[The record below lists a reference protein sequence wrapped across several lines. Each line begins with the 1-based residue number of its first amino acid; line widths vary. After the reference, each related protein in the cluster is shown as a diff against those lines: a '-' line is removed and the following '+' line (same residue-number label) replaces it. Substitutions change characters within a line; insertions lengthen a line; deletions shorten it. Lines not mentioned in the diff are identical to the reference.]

1 MTALMQYLLACN
13 ILDIVTG
20 FIKAYDQKNVS
31 SKKMK
36 HGAFSKVSIWCVV
49 LVTVILSNYFDT
61 DFTGYILGYYLI
73 MEVVSILEN
82 VSFFI
87 PVPDK
92 IKNIL
97 NDDQVNKPIE
107 KPTKEETVIVKEE
120 TVGTVDPEILKFI
133 EEEEKKKD
141 E

>member
-1 MTALMQYLLACN
+1 MSTLMQYLLACN

-20 FIKAYDQKNVS
+20 FIKAYDQKDIS

-36 HGAFSKVSIWCVV
+36 HGALSKVTIWCVV
-49 LVTVILSNYFDT
+49 AVSIILSGYLGT
-61 DFTGYILGYYLI
+61 DLTGYIVGYYLV
-73 MEVVSILEN
+73 MEMISILEN
-82 VSFFI
+82 VSVFI

-97 NDDQVNKPIE
+97 NDEQVE
-107 KPTKEETVIVKEE
+107 KPRKEETVTTVEE
-120 TVGTVDPEILKFI
+120 TVTTVDPEILKHI
-133 EEEEKKKD
+133 KEKEKKD

>member
-1 MTALMQYLLACN
+1 MIILMQYLVACN

-36 HGAFSKVSIWCVV
+36 HGALAKVSIWCVV
-49 LVTVILSNYFDT
+49 VVSIILSAYLGT
-61 DFTGYILGYYLI
+61 DLTTYIVGYYLI
-73 MEVVSILEN
+73 MEIVSILEN
-82 VSFFI
+82 ASVFV

-92 IKNIL
+92 LKNML
-97 NDDQVNKPIE
+97 DNDQVE
-107 KPTKEETVIVKEE
+107 KTEVVKDETVK
-120 TVGTVDPEILKFI
+120 TVDTEILKMI
-133 EEEEKKKD
+133 KENKKN

>member
-20 FIKAYDQKNVS
+20 FIKAYDQKDIS

-36 HGAFSKVSIWCVV
+36 HGAFSKVSMWCVV
-49 LVTVILSNYFDT
+49 VVSIILSAYLGT
-61 DFTGYILGYYLI
+61 DLTGYIVGYYLV
-73 MEVVSILEN
+73 MEMISILEN
-82 VSFFI
+82 VSVFI

-97 NDDQVNKPIE
+97 NDGQVE
-107 KPTKEETVIVKEE
+107 KPRKEETVTTVEE
-120 TVGTVDPEILKFI
+120 TVTPVDPEIVNYIK
-133 EEEEKKKD
+133 EKEKKD
-141 E
+141 EQRKF

>member
-1 MTALMQYLLACN
+1 MTTLMQYLLACN

-36 HGAFSKVSIWCVV
+36 HGALAKVTIWCVV
-49 LVTVILSNYFDT
+49 VVSIILSAYLGTDLTNY
-61 DFTGYILGYYLI
+61 IVSYYLI
-73 MEVVSILEN
+73 MEIVSILEN
-82 VSFFI
+82 ASMFV

-92 IKNIL
+92 LKNML
-97 NDDQVNKPIE
+97 DNEQVAKND
-107 KPTKEETVIVKEE
+107 IVKGK
-120 TVGTVDPEILKFI
+120 TVNTVDPEILKMI
-133 EEEEKKKD
+133 KEKKKD

>member
-1 MTALMQYLLACN
+1 MSTLMQYLLACN

-36 HGAFSKVSIWCVV
+36 HGAFSKVSMWCVV

-97 NDDQVNKPIE
+97 NDEQIE
-107 KPTKEETVIVKEE
+107 KTTKEETVTTVEE
-120 TVGTVDPEILKFI
+120 TVTPVDPEILKYI
-133 EEEEKKKD
+133 EEEKKKD

>member
-1 MTALMQYLLACN
+1 MSTLMQYLLACN
-13 ILDIVTG
+13 VLDIVTG

-36 HGAFSKVSIWCVV
+36 HGAFSKVSMWCVV

-97 NDDQVNKPIE
+97 NDEQVE
-107 KPTKEETVIVKEE
+107 KANKEETVTTVEE
-120 TVGTVDPEILKFI
+120 TVTTVDPEILNYIK
-133 EEEEKKKD
+133 EKEKKD

>member
-1 MTALMQYLLACN
+1 MTIFMQYLVACN

-36 HGAFSKVSIWCVV
+36 HGALAKVSIWCVV
-49 LVTVILSNYFDT
+49 VVSIILSAYLGT
-61 DFTGYILGYYLI
+61 DLTSYIVGYYLI
-73 MEVVSILEN
+73 MEIVSIIEN
-82 VSFFI
+82 ASAFI

-92 IKNIL
+92 LKNML
-97 NDDQVNKPIE
+97 DNDQVE
-107 KPTKEETVIVKEE
+107 TKETVKEE
-120 TVGTVDPEILKFI
+120 TVKTVDPEILKMI
-133 EEEEKKKD
+133 KEKKKD

>member
-1 MTALMQYLLACN
+1 MPVLMQYLLACN

-20 FIKAYDQKNVS
+20 FIKAYDQKDIS

-49 LVTVILSNYFDT
+49 LVTMILSNYFET
-61 DFTGYILGYYLI
+61 DFTAYILGYYLI

-92 IKNIL
+92 IRSIL
-97 NDDQVNKPIE
+97 NNEQIE
-107 KPTKEETVIVKEE
+107 KTSRSETVTTVEETV
-120 TVGTVDPEILKFI
+120 TNASPEILKFI
-133 EEEEKKKD
+133 EEEEKKKN

>member
-1 MTALMQYLLACN
+1 MQYLVACN

-36 HGAFSKVSIWCVV
+36 HGALAKVSIWCVV
-49 LVTVILSNYFDT
+49 VVSIILSAYLGT
-61 DFTGYILGYYLI
+61 DLTTYIVGYYLI
-73 MEVVSILEN
+73 MEIVSILEN
-82 VSFFI
+82 ASAFI

-92 IKNIL
+92 LKNML
-97 NDDQVNKPIE
+97 DNEQVE
-107 KPTKEETVIVKEE
+107 TKETVKEE
-120 TVGTVDPEILKFI
+120 TVKTVDPEILKMI
-133 EEEEKKKD
+133 KEKKKD

>member
-1 MTALMQYLLACN
+1 MTTLMQYLLACN

-20 FIKAYDQKNVS
+20 FIKAYDQKDIS

-36 HGAFSKVSIWCVV
+36 HGALSKVTIWCVV
-49 LVTVILSNYFDT
+49 AVSIILSAYLGT
-61 DFTGYILGYYLI
+61 DLTGYIVGYYLV
-73 MEVVSILEN
+73 MEMISILEN
-82 VSFFI
+82 VSVFI

-97 NDDQVNKPIE
+97 NDGQVE
-107 KPTKEETVIVKEE
+107 KPRKEETVTAVEE
-120 TVGTVDPEILKFI
+120 TVTNANPEILKFI
-133 EEEEKKKD
+133 EEEKKKD

>member
-1 MTALMQYLLACN
+1 MPVLMQYLLACN

-20 FIKAYDQKNVS
+20 FIKAYDQKDIS

-36 HGAFSKVSIWCVV
+36 NGAFSKVSIWCVV
-49 LVTVILSNYFDT
+49 LVTMILSDYFET
-61 DFTGYILGYYLI
+61 DFTAYILGYYLI

-92 IKNIL
+92 IKSIL
-97 NDDQVNKPIE
+97 NNDQIE
-107 KPTKEETVIVKEE
+107 KTNKEETVTTVEE
-120 TVGTVDPEILKFI
+120 TVTTASPEILKFI

>member
-1 MTALMQYLLACN
+1 MTILMQYLVACN

-36 HGAFSKVSIWCVV
+36 HGALAKVSIWCVV
-49 LVTVILSNYFDT
+49 VVSIILSAYLGT
-61 DFTGYILGYYLI
+61 DLTTYIVGYYLI
-73 MEVVSILEN
+73 MEIVSILEN
-82 VSFFI
+82 ASAFV

-92 IKNIL
+92 LKNML
-97 NDDQVNKPIE
+97 DNDQVE
-107 KPTKEETVIVKEE
+107 TKETVNKETVK
-120 TVGTVDPEILKFI
+120 TVDPEILKMI
-133 EEEEKKKD
+133 KEKKKD

>member
-1 MTALMQYLLACN
+1 MTVLMQYLLACN

-36 HGAFSKVSIWCVV
+36 HGALAKVTIWCVV
-49 LVTVILSNYFDT
+49 VVSIILSAYLGT
-61 DFTGYILGYYLI
+61 DLTSYITGYYLV
-73 MEVVSILEN
+73 MEIISILEN
-82 VSFFI
+82 ASVFI

-92 IKNIL
+92 LKNML
-97 NDDQVNKPIE
+97 DNEQVGKSE
-107 KPTKEETVIVKEE
+107 VVKEE
-120 TVGTVDPEILKFI
+120 TPTKSVIDSRIFDEI
-133 EEEEKKKD
+133 EKGGKH

>member
-1 MTALMQYLLACN
+1 MSTLMQYLLACN

-20 FIKAYDQKNVS
+20 FIKAYDQKDVS

-36 HGAFSKVSIWCVV
+36 HGAFSKVSMWCVV
-49 LVTVILSNYFDT
+49 LVTIILSNYFET
-61 DFTGYILGYYLI
+61 DFTAYILGYYLI

-92 IKNIL
+92 IKSIL
-97 NDDQVNKPIE
+97 NNEQIE
-107 KPTKEETVIVKEE
+107 KNSKNETVTTIEETVT
-120 TVGTVDPEILKFI
+120 TVNPEILNFI
-133 EEEEKKKD
+133 EEEKKKD

>member
-1 MTALMQYLLACN
+1 MTTLMQYLLACN

-20 FIKAYDQKNVS
+20 FIKAYDQKDIS

-36 HGAFSKVSIWCVV
+36 HGALSKVTIWCVV
-49 LVTVILSNYFDT
+49 AVSIILSGYLDT
-61 DFTGYILGYYLI
+61 DLTGYIVGYYLV
-73 MEVVSILEN
+73 MEMISILEN
-82 VSFFI
+82 VSVFI

-97 NDDQVNKPIE
+97 NDEQVE
-107 KPTKEETVIVKEE
+107 KPRKEETVTTVEE
-120 TVGTVDPEILKFI
+120 TVTTVDPEIVNYIK
-133 EEEEKKKD
+133 EKEKKD

>member
-1 MTALMQYLLACN
+1 MPVLMQYLLACN

-20 FIKAYDQKNVS
+20 FIKAYDQKDIS

-49 LVTVILSNYFDT
+49 LVTMILSDYFET
-61 DFTGYILGYYLI
+61 DFTAYILGYYLI

-87 PVPDK
+87 PVPEK
-92 IKNIL
+92 IKSIL
-97 NDDQVNKPIE
+97 NNDQIE
-107 KPTKEETVIVKEE
+107 KTNKEETVTTVEE
-120 TVGTVDPEILKFI
+120 TLTTPSPEILKFI

>member
-1 MTALMQYLLACN
+1 MTIFMEYLLACN

-36 HGAFSKVSIWCVV
+36 HGALAKVSIWCVV
-49 LVTVILSNYFDT
+49 VVSIILSAYLGT
-61 DFTGYILGYYLI
+61 DLTTYIVGYYLI
-73 MEVVSILEN
+73 MEIVSILEN
-82 VSFFI
+82 ASAFI

-92 IKNIL
+92 IKNML
-97 NDDQVNKPIE
+97 DNDQVE
-107 KPTKEETVIVKEE
+107 TKETVKEE
-120 TVGTVDPEILKFI
+120 TVKTVDPEILKMI
-133 EEEEKKKD
+133 KEKKQD

>member
-1 MTALMQYLLACN
+1 MSTLMEYLLACN

-20 FIKAYDQKNVS
+20 FIKAYDQKDIS

-36 HGAFSKVSIWCVV
+36 HGALSKVTIWCVV
-49 LVTVILSNYFDT
+49 AVSIILSGYLGT
-61 DFTGYILGYYLI
+61 DLTGYIVGYYLV
-73 MEVVSILEN
+73 MEMISILEN
-82 VSFFI
+82 VSVFI

-107 KPTKEETVIVKEE
+107 KPTKEETV
-120 TVGTVDPEILKFI
+120 TTVDPEIVNYIK
-133 EEEEKKKD
+133 EKEKKR
-141 E
+141 

>member
-1 MTALMQYLLACN
+1 MTIFMQYLVACN

-36 HGAFSKVSIWCVV
+36 HGALAKVSIWCVV
-49 LVTVILSNYFDT
+49 VVSIILSAYLGT
-61 DFTGYILGYYLI
+61 DLTSYIVGYYLI
-73 MEVVSILEN
+73 MEIVSILEN
-82 VSFFI
+82 ASAFI

-92 IKNIL
+92 LKNML
-97 NDDQVNKPIE
+97 DNDQVETTNVI
-107 KPTKEETVIVKEE
+107 KEETVK
-120 TVGTVDPEILKFI
+120 TVDPEIFKMI
-133 EEEEKKKD
+133 KEKKQN

>member
-1 MTALMQYLLACN
+1 MSVLMQYLLACN

-20 FIKAYDQKNVS
+20 FIKAYDQKDIS

-36 HGAFSKVSIWCVV
+36 HGALSKVSMWCVV
-49 LVTVILSNYFDT
+49 LVTIILSGYFDA

-73 MEVVSILEN
+73 MEIVSILEN
-82 VSFFI
+82 VSVFI
-87 PVPDK
+87 PVPDR

-97 NDDQVNKPIE
+97 NNEQIE
-107 KPTKEETVIVKEE
+107 KTKKDNN
-120 TVGTVDPEILKFI
+120 VDAEILEYI
-133 EEEEKKKD
+133 NTIDKKEDKNN

>member
-1 MTALMQYLLACN
+1 MTTLMQYLLMCN

-36 HGAFSKVSIWCVV
+36 HGALGKVSIWCVV
-49 LVTVILSNYFDT
+49 VVSIILSAYLGT
-61 DFTGYILGYYLI
+61 DLTSYITGYYLV
-73 MEVVSILEN
+73 MEIISILEN
-82 VSFFI
+82 ASVFI

-92 IKNIL
+92 LKNML
-97 NDDQVNKPIE
+97 DNEQVGKSE
-107 KPTKEETVIVKEE
+107 VVKEE
-120 TVGTVDPEILKFI
+120 TVKTVDPEILKMI
-133 EEEEKKKD
+133 KEKKH